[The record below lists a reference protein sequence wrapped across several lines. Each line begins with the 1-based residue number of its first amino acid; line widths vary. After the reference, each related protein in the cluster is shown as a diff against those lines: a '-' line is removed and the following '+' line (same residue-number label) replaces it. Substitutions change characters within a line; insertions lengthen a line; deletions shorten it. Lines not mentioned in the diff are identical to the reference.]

1 MCLYAHL
8 PHGGTD
14 HCSTSLDHKYNLT
27 SIETMLQN
35 SQLIFPLAFPEEEQK
50 KKQEISPPLIQ
61 DKCTESLEQK
71 THGCL

>member
-8 PHGGTD
+8 SHEDTE

-35 SQLIFPLAFPEEEQK
+35 SQLIFPLAFPEEEK
-50 KKQEISPPLIQ
+50 KNTGNITPSYLRQIY
-61 DKCTESLEQK
+61 
-71 THGCL
+71 

>member
-8 PHGGTD
+8 PYENTE

-35 SQLIFPLAFPEEEQK
+35 SQLIFPLAFPEEEK
-50 KKQEISPPLIQ
+50 KNQEISPPLIQ
-61 DKCTESLEQK
+61 DKYTESLEQK
-71 THGCL
+71 THRCL

>member
-8 PHGGTD
+8 SHEDTE

-35 SQLIFPLAFPEEEQK
+35 SQLIFPLAFPEEEEK
-50 KKQEISPPLIQ
+50 KYRKYHPLL
-61 DKCTESLEQK
+61 SK
-71 THGCL
+71 TNILNL

>member
-8 PHGGTD
+8 PHEDTE

-35 SQLIFPLAFPEEEQK
+35 SQLIFPLAFPEEEEK
-50 KKQEISPPLIQ
+50 KNRKYH
-61 DKCTESLEQK
+61 SLLSK
-71 THGCL
+71 TNILNL

>member
-8 PHGGTD
+8 PHEDTE

-35 SQLIFPLAFPEEEQK
+35 SQLIFPLAFPEEEEK
-50 KKQEISPPLIQ
+50 KNTGNITPSYLRQIY
-61 DKCTESLEQK
+61 
-71 THGCL
+71 

>member
-8 PHGGTD
+8 PYENTE

-35 SQLIFPLAFPEEEQK
+35 SQLIFPLAFPEEEK
-50 KKQEISPPLIQ
+50 KKPGNITPSYPRQIYWISRAK
-61 DKCTESLEQK
+61 DT
-71 THGCL
+71 